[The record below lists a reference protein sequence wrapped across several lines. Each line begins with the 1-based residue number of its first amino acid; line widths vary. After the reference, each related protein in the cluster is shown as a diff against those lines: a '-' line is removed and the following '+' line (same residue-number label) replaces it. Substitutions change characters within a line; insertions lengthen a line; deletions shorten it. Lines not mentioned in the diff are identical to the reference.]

1 MRQYLARKRDTLNEA
16 AISGNLESELNYR
29 TQPGTAEKDRAF
41 AIAVTICACVTL
53 GPLVSVL
60 SWLLEQWYWLVA
72 AVMLLPATFY
82 FTAAAVTWLASRPRS
97 SRWTGFAFVLALAV
111 IALRYFFPQIETSP
125 FYRTISNLQFP
136 FTLALI
142 YPALLVVVIF
152 LKLSAV
158 VRALTP
164 LDALSRGAFWSSLF
178 VLALLA
184 SAPSHFAVSRL
195 ALLFPIV
202 ALNTAFARIVAI
214 GYAHWCAVN
223 PCNSLA
229 TMRHWQAAWS
239 RTPLNYHVPVLALA
253 ATLWLNPGQMFRP
266 LEGLIGVAVYHII
279 LVLIALALS
288 FRRSGA
294 DRSRRVPLGIH
305 PWKAAQK
312 ALTVWLTYNRHRT
325 TAPGVFQLPLMPA
338 FDSRHFTYFVLLALN
353 VAAVIPLV
361 RIATPAPAASLSTKT
376 LTVRP
381 TSSRPQTSVP
391 PQGRYQPQP
400 LSVFEEES
408 EGVWI
413 PPRPSATIPIETHR
427 EKELPR
433 DSTSLGTLQPG
444 SAYLQ
449 FVVSSAAL
457 LLLPGLFIL
466 STLASI
472 AGPPLALYHQVL
484 EVESQSSVASDDN
497 PNLPSRWDIQVER
510 LINSANP
517 NEREHV
523 YVGRSWANDYPVL
536 IHRDLYNA
544 HAHIVGDSGSGK
556 TALGVAPLMTQLIA
570 RADAS
575 HVIIDLKGDPQLF
588 QCAWI
593 EAERAGLPFK
603 YFTTIP
609 GSSSYV
615 FNPFL
620 QGHLRHR
627 TLNQRVQNLLRSLSL
642 DYGQEAYGRSYFSS
656 MHETVLLNYLARYRD
671 IHSFRDLFRYVSDK
685 NSYRDI
691 GDLSEWTEARHLI
704 ALLNRVASIEPLNVS
719 AHDVAADSPLLRDA
733 IDMAALP
740 RPDQKQV
747 VYFYLPALE
756 ESGTANA
763 IAKLA
768 LFALLS
774 AAARREAGRKNGRV
788 YVYLDEFQVIVGSS
802 AVTILEQARSMNVS
816 LLLSH
821 QHRGQLNTPDG
832 DLTPVIEAN
841 TQVKQIF
848 KASDLDSMQHLEE
861 EAGQALYHNLNW
873 HVPYNAN
880 MNEVAGNAFHF
891 DQIANQCALGEVPQ
905 IGVQEVVGPRL
916 ERNRI
921 IELSANPMASFIRTT
936 ADKGFTAYTGY
947 WTPILSEYHIHCSEY
962 DQRETAPWPEPSES
976 TLVVPLES
984 EHDNRF
990 AAQSRVS
997 QVQPQLFPVGQQ
1009 EAAPPQRVA
1018 ADAALKERIRAISA
1032 QIGHS
1037 IAPSSV
1043 DPSPA

>member
-1 MRQYLARKRDTLNEA
+1 MRRYLARKHDTLNEA
-16 AISGNLESELNYR
+16 AIGNVATELNYR
-29 TQPGTAEKDRAF
+29 TQPSSPANDSGYALSLTL
-41 AIAVTICACVTL
+41 VACIML
-53 GPLVSVL
+53 APLVAVL
-60 SWLLEQWYWLVA
+60 SWLMGQWYWLVA
-72 AVMLLPATFY
+72 AALLLPTCFY
-82 FTAAAVTWLASRPRS
+82 LVVAAVKWLSSRPRS
-97 SRWTGFAFVLALAV
+97 SGWTGFAFLLALSV
-111 IALRYFFPQIETSP
+111 IALRYFFPQIASSA
-125 FYRTISNLQFP
+125 FYRSIANLEPVLAFALLYP
-136 FTLALI
+136 VLLVTLA
-142 YPALLVVVIF
+142 ALRITVAVR
-152 LKLSAV
+152 KLSYQ
-158 VRALTP
+158 
-164 LDALSRGAFWSSLF
+164 DSLSWSGFWGSLF
-178 VLALLA
+178 ILALLA
-184 SAPSHFAVSRL
+184 SAPTRFSMARL
-195 ALLFPIV
+195 ALMFPIV
-202 ALNTAFARIVAI
+202 ALNTALARVVAVGFAR
-214 GYAHWCAVN
+214 WCAVN
-223 PCNSLA
+223 PCNSLE
-229 TMRHWQAAWS
+229 TMRHWQAAWN
-239 RTPLNYHVPVLALA
+239 RTRLNYHVPLIALA
-253 ATLWLNPGQMFRP
+253 ATMWLDPGQLFRP
-266 LEGLIGVAVYHII
+266 LEGLIGILAYHAI
-279 LVLIALALS
+279 LLLVSCALS
-288 FRRSGA
+288 FRRTAG
-294 DRSRRVPLGIH
+294 DRRRRVPLGFSA
-305 PWKAAQK
+305 WKAAQT
-312 ALTVWLTYNRHRT
+312 ALNVWLTYNRHKT
-325 TAPGVFQLPLMPA
+325 SAPGVFQLPVMPA
-338 FDSRHFTYFVLLALN
+338 FDSRHFTYFLVLALN
-353 VAAVIPLV
+353 IAAVTALV
-361 RIATPAPAASLSTKT
+361 RGNAPVTAAAPAAET
-376 LTVRP
+376 LAIRQPPRPLP
-381 TSSRPQTSVP
+381 TSSGPDT
-391 PQGRYQPQP
+391 RYQPRPRVILDEQGREFHIVSGPPLVDPVYNIRKNKPQPEP
-400 LSVFEEES
+400 LSSPAPKPENN
-408 EGVWI
+408 
-413 PPRPSATIPIETHR
+413 
-427 EKELPR
+427 
-433 DSTSLGTLQPG
+433 
-444 SAYLQ
+444 YLQ
-449 FVVSSAAL
+449 FVISSAAI

-484 EVESQSSVASDDN
+484 EVESQSSVASNEN
-497 PNLPSRWDIQVER
+497 PNLPSRWDLQVER

-570 RADAS
+570 RADSS
-575 HVIIDLKGDPQLF
+575 HLIVDLKGDPQLF

-620 QGHLRHR
+620 QGHLRRR

-671 IHSFRDLFRYVSDK
+671 IHSFRDLYRYVSDK

-704 ALLNRVASIEPLNVS
+704 ALLNRVASIEPLNVC
-719 AHDVAADSPLLRDA
+719 AHDVAAESPLLRDA

-841 TQVKQIF
+841 TQVKQVF

-880 MNEVAGNAFHF
+880 MNEAAGNAFHF

-962 DQRETAPWPEPSES
+962 DQRETAPWPTSSDS

-984 EHDNRF
+984 EHDTRF
-990 AAQSRVS
+990 SAKSKASQAQ
-997 QVQPQLFPVGQQ
+997 PELFPVGQQ
-1009 EAAPPQRVA
+1009 ELDRPQRGA
-1018 ADAALKERIRAISA
+1018 AEAALKERIRGISA
-1032 QIGHS
+1032 QIAGGIELS
-1037 IAPSSV
+1037 TSK
-1043 DPSPA
+1043 